1 MVCPKCGKENAETMK
16 FCSQCGSSLT
26 ENEQEIISEQSE
38 SKGATVVGESISS
51 TAAHTKPKNSI
62 DENVKRSKIYSYF
75 YGSNTVFQQFII
87 ILGVFCLMMIN
98 VANVAQYAKYDSMQE
113 KYYELREEASIAESE
128 YEELYYEYR
137 YDFDVDRY
145 EAVSVTKGEKDYDE
159 KVEYN
164 KALEEY
170 EKANEKCEKYSEKM
184 ENAHSSTPFMASVF
198 KFLGYIAILIGI
210 VWFVYKKI
218 TFDKSGEYVYDQ
230 ELKDK
235 IEEAKQK
242 GMDKLNIISEQIE
255 KVEPVVLNGIAHVDD
270 DLVSAISIGK
280 LGALFQTL
288 FKFILSFDKIIVGLI
303 GSSILTAISTF
314 LVSKNVPF
322 IIVFLLV
329 FGGIGYLG
337 YLAYKKYEID
347 SYIKP
352 KTIERLN
359 KFAPHYVERVGSDD
373 RLRVSLPAITVY
385 MFGDDQLYMYYQYLD
400 IVTGKIFCE
409 GVHEYFYEDIVGITS
424 AQETKKTYKRY
435 GFMNLFLRSI
445 DYLKEHITVVSSG
458 CMHKESYVVDI
469 GHSLLDTQF
478 VGMRNLIRQK
488 KMEK

>member
-1 MVCPKCGKENAETMK
+1 MLCTKCGKENAENMK
-16 FCSQCGSSLT
+16 FCSQCGALLSNREKREPGNPT
-26 ENEQEIISEQSE
+26 IVD
-38 SKGATVVGESISS
+38 A
-51 TAAHTKPKNSI
+51 
-62 DENVKRSKIYSYF
+62 NVKRSKIYSYF

-87 ILGVFCLMMIN
+87 ILGILCLMMMS
-98 VANVAQYAKYDSMQE
+98 VAHTAQEAKYSSMQK
-113 KYYELREEASIAESE
+113 KYYALREEASDADSE

-137 YDFDVDRY
+137 KDFDIDRY
-145 EAVSVTKGEKDYDE
+145 EGVSVTKGEKNYD
-159 KVEYN
+159 KKIEYN
-164 KALEEY
+164 KALEKY
-170 EKANEKCEKYSEKM
+170 EKAQEKCEQYSEKM
-184 ENAHSSTPFMASVF
+184 SNTHSSTPAMATLF
-198 KFLGYIAILIGI
+198 TFLGYIIILVGA
-210 VWFVYKKI
+210 VWFIYKKI

-230 ELKDK
+230 ELKEK

-255 KVEPVVLNGIAHVDD
+255 KVEPVVLNGIAHVDND
-270 DLVSAISIGK
+270 IVSAISIGK
-280 LGALFQTL
+280 LGTLFQTL
-288 FKFILSFDKIIVGLI
+288 FKFILSFDKIIIGLI
-303 GSSILTAISTF
+303 VSAVLTAIGSI
-314 LVSKNVPF
+314 LAAQNVPF
-322 IIVFLLV
+322 VIVVLLI
-329 FGGIGYLG
+329 FGGMGCLG
-337 YLAYKKYEID
+337 YFVYKKYEVD

-359 KFAPHYVERVGSDD
+359 KFTPHFMAKLGSDD
-373 RLRVSLPAITVY
+373 KVRVSLPAITVY

-424 AQETKKTYKRY
+424 AQEAKKIFKRC

-445 DYLKEHITVVSSG
+445 DYLKENITVVSSG

>member
-1 MVCPKCGKENAETMK
+1 MFCTKCGKENAENMK
-16 FCSQCGSSLT
+16 FCSQCGNPLT
-26 ENEQEIISEQSE
+26 NNKQKE
-38 SKGATVVGESISS
+38 SG
-51 TAAHTKPKNSI
+51 NSVAV
-62 DENVKRSKIYSYF
+62 DENIKRSKIYSYF

-87 ILGVFCLMMIN
+87 ILGILCLMMMN
-98 VANVAQYAKYDSMQE
+98 VANVSQGAKYSSMQE
-113 KYYELREEASIAESE
+113 KYYALREDVSNADSE

-137 YDFDVDRY
+137 NDFNIDRY
-145 EAVSVTKGEKDYDE
+145 EAVSVTKGEKNYD
-159 KVEYN
+159 KKIEYN
-164 KALEEY
+164 KALEKY
-170 EKANEKCEKYSEKM
+170 EKAQEKCEQYSEKM
-184 ENAHSSTPFMASVF
+184 NNAHSSTPVMATIF
-198 KFLGYIAILIGI
+198 NFLGYISILVGA
-210 VWFVYKKI
+210 VWFIYKKI
-218 TFDKSGEYVYDQ
+218 TFDKSGEYAYDQ
-230 ELKDK
+230 ELKEK

-255 KVEPVVLNGIAHVDD
+255 KVEPVVLNGIAHVDND
-270 DLVSAISIGK
+270 MVSTISIGK
-280 LGALFQTL
+280 LRTLFQKL
-288 FKFILSFDKIIVGLI
+288 FKFILSFDKIIIGLI
-303 GSSILTAISTF
+303 GSTILTTIGSV

-322 IIVFLLV
+322 IIVFLLI
-329 FGGIGYLG
+329 FGGMGYLG
-337 YLAYKKYEID
+337 YLIYKKYEID

-359 KFAPHYVERVGSDD
+359 KFAPNYIERVGSDD